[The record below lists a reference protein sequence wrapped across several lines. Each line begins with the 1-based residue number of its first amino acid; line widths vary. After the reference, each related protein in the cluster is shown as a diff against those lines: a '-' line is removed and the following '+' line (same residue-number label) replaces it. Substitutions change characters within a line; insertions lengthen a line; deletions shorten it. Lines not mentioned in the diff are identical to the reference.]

1 MPGFFARL
9 AIHLSCLERPRV
21 TFLAQ
26 GYEKV
31 GVPPRILLTCVTRQP
46 SGTGAST
53 SPVFALLSSEDLD
66 EEADAAGGPATVLT
80 GSTKRDAG
88 DKITFET

>member
-9 AIHLSCLERPRV
+9 AIHLSCSERPRV

-31 GVPPRILLTCVTRQP
+31 GVPLRILLTCVTRQP

-53 SPVFALLSSEDLD
+53 SPVFAPLSSEDLD
-66 EEADAAGGPATVLT
+66 EGLPGEADAAGGPATV
-80 GSTKRDAG
+80 
-88 DKITFET
+88 ITCEL